1 VSITVSSK
9 VASFEQY
16 WLAAKVPK
24 RRGFT
29 LGASRSPV
37 NSRYLAPDDRKPRFV
52 EQPPYPQYAVIEAAI
67 QLNLITTEQAL
78 ALVENGKTLN
88 EWIMEQ
94 SVKIDEPAAGKQKKK
109 LDWLWLVLLLLFN
122 LVVWAGLGWIVLRV
136 VRSLL

>member
-1 VSITVSSK
+1 MSNRIGERDVSITVSNK

-37 NSRYLAPDDRKPRFV
+37 NSRYLAPDDGKPRFV

-67 QLNLITTEQAL
+67 QLNLTT
-78 ALVENGKTLN
+78 
-88 EWIMEQ
+88 
-94 SVKIDEPAAGKQKKK
+94 
-109 LDWLWLVLLLLFN
+109 
-122 LVVWAGLGWIVLRV
+122 
-136 VRSLL
+136 